1 MTTPNDVDPLRRSL
15 IAALASAPL
24 TGSARDAQA
33 EQTAT
38 AAKATTLVACFSRS
52 GNTRVVAGLIRRATN
67 AAYVE
72 IQPATPYP
80 DAYLATV
87 EQARR
92 ERDSSVEPPLQ
103 QRVPDISRYDT
114 IYLGFP
120 IWGGTAP
127 PLIGSFL
134 SAHDLAGKILV
145 PFITHGGF
153 GVGSSAAVL
162 RVHAPKAT
170 LREAFVMQADQERR
184 TMEQVS
190 DWLRVPAR

>member
-33 EQTAT
+33 EQAATAT
-38 AAKATTLVACFSRS
+38 KATTLVACFSRS
-52 GNTRVVAGLIRRATN
+52 GNTRVVAGLIRRATD

-87 EQARR
+87 EQARC
-92 ERDSSVEPPLQ
+92 ERDRSIEPPLQ
-103 QRVPDISRYDT
+103 QRVPEIARYDT
-114 IYLGFP
+114 VYLGFP
-120 IWGGTAP
+120 IWGGTARP
-127 PLIGSFL
+127 VIRSFL

-162 RVHAPKAT
+162 RVHAPKAKV
-170 LREAFVMQADQERR
+170 RDAFVMQADQERR
-184 TMEQVS
+184 TMELVS
-190 DWLRVPAR
+190 DWLRVEQA